1 MGRSARISLLAGSRE
16 VGPEVGREVGRE
28 VRDQADMPRDSRNQ
42 AERGN
47 IIQIKSK
54 ITNRWELISR
64 SSIE

>member
-16 VGPEVGREVGRE
+16 VGPEVGREV
-28 VRDQADMPRDSRNQ
+28 RDQANMPRDSRSQ
-42 AERGN
+42 AERGS